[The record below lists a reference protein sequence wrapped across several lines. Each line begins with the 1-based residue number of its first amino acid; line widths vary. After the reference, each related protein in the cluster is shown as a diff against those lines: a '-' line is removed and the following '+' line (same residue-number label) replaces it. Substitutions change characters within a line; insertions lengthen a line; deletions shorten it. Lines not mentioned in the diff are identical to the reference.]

1 MRYRKG
7 EQVVACHDFQGMN
20 RPTVPE
26 GAEGEVVNTT
36 WLTGRPKTV
45 LFHLMTEWGPKTFTT
60 YVAKNDVRRSADPKQ
75 SG

>member
-1 MRYRKG
+1 VRYRRG
-7 EQVVACHDFQGMN
+7 DQVIACREVQPMN

-26 GAEGEVVNTT
+26 GAKGEVVNTT

-60 YVAKNDVRRSADPKQ
+60 YVRKGDVR
-75 SG
+75 